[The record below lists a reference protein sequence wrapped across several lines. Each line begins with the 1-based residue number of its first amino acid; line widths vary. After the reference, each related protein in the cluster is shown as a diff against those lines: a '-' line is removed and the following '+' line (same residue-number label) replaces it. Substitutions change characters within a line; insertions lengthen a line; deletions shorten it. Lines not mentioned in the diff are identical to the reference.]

1 MNKAKSPN
9 PIDVH
14 VGSRVRLRRLLVG
27 MTQEA
32 LAERLGLTFQQVQ
45 KYEKGTNRISG
56 SRLFQIA
63 NVLGVAVQ
71 FFFDEM
77 PSNVASVTSGFA
89 EPTGEMSATEFL
101 KTSEGIQLNRSFS
114 QIKDQEVRKQLLDLI
129 KAIVAKDDLLKALGE

>member
-1 MNKAKSPN
+1 MNKAKAPN

-63 NVLGVAVQ
+63 NVLGVTVQ
-71 FFFDEM
+71 FFFDEI
-77 PSNVASVTSGFA
+77 PAAVSGDVTGF
-89 EPTGEMSATEFL
+89 EETSGEMSATEFL

-114 QIKDQEVRKQLLDLI
+114 QIKDADVRKQLLDLI
-129 KAIVAKDDLLKALGE
+129 KAIVMKNNVTDLKS